1 MLGCGSVGSQ
11 VVRLLGEQADDLAAR
26 VGARVELAGV
36 AVRRLD
42 APREVDVPA
51 ELLTT
56 DAAALVAREDVDL
69 VIEVIGGIEP
79 ARSLILSALE
89 NGASVVT
96 ANKALL
102 AEDGP
107 TLFEAAEK
115 AGRDLY
121 YEAAVAG
128 AIPILRPLRES
139 LAGDRVTRVL
149 GIVNGTTNFILDKMD
164 TSGAGFADALEEAQA
179 LGYAEADPTADVEGF
194 DAAAKAAILAS
205 LAFHSRVT
213 AADVHRE
220 GIADVSAAD
229 VRSAREM
236 DSVVKLL
243 AIAELVPAADP
254 AEDPGVSVRVHPAM
268 IPRSHPLASV
278 REAYNAVFVESEAAG
293 QLMFYGPGAGG
304 APTASAVMGDL
315 VTAARNR
322 LADGQRG
329 ARRPRHGRPQ
339 PPSGHARRGG
349 VGVRRPGGAA
359 DGRDPHPLPRRDR
372 RRRPRGRAGGGRA
385 GIRRARRVD
394 PDRPPGG
401 PGQRRPARRGLA
413 RGDGRGARR
422 DRRAP
427 AGHGDRARGHLGDAR
442 RGSRGMTHQW
452 RGVIEEYRELLEIP
466 QDTPAVTLREG
477 GTPLVHSGWLSGL
490 TGAEV
495 WLKVEGSNP
504 TGSFKDRGMTTALSV
519 AVHEGAKAV
528 VCASTGNTSAS
539 MAAYAAKAGVTPIVL
554 VPEGKISA
562 GKMAQAVLHGSQVIQ
577 VRGNFDDCLRMAREM
592 AWKYPVALVNS
603 VNPHRLEGQKTAAFE
618 IVDFLGDAP
627 DFHLLPVGNA
637 GNISAYWLGYTQYA
651 GLGRATKRPVMRGF
665 QAEGAAPLVTG
676 EPFPDPETAA
686 TAIRI
691 GNPASWKLAEAARD
705 ESGGRFAAVSD
716 AQILAAQKE
725 LAAQDGVFVEPASA
739 AGIAGLLAE
748 LAAGESYAGTTV
760 AITVTGHG
768 LKDIATALDGLVLP
782 DTVVDADVDAAAH
795 AAGL

>member
-1 MLGCGSVGSQ
+1 MNTPLKVAVLGCGSVGSQ

-26 VGARVELAGV
+26 VGAPVELAGV

-56 DAAALVAREDVDL
+56 DAAGLVARGDIDL

-220 GIADVSAAD
+220 GITEVSAAD
-229 VRSAREM
+229 VRSARDM

-243 AIAELVPAADP
+243 AIAELRQDVTGETDGAI
-254 AEDPGVSVRVHPAM
+254 SVRVHPAM

-304 APTASAVMGDL
+304 SPTASAVLGDL
-315 VTAARNR
+315 VTVARNHR
-322 LADGQRG
+322 QGTR
-329 ARRPRHGRPQ
+329 
-339 PPSGHARRGG
+339 G
-349 VGVRRPGGAA
+349 VGESAYA
-359 DGRDPHPLPRRDR
+359 DRAVLPMGETLTRYHVAIDVED
-372 RRRPRGRAGGGRA
+372 RAG
-385 GIRRARRVD
+385 V
-394 PDRPPGG
+394 
-401 PGQRRPARRGLA
+401 LA
-413 RGDGRGARR
+413 AVAQAFAEHGVSIQTVRQEGRGD
-422 DRRAP
+422 
-427 AGHGDRARGHLGDAR
+427 DAQLVVV
-442 RGSRGMTHQW
+442 SHEATDAALAATVAEIQDMDS
-452 RGVIEEYRELLEIP
+452 VRE
-466 QDTPAVTLREG
+466 VTSVMR
-477 GTPLVHSGWLSGL
+477 
-490 TGAEV
+490 
-495 WLKVEGSNP
+495 VEG
-504 TGSFKDRGMTTALSV
+504 T
-519 AVHEGAKAV
+519 
-528 VCASTGNTSAS
+528 
-539 MAAYAAKAGVTPIVL
+539 
-554 VPEGKISA
+554 
-562 GKMAQAVLHGSQVIQ
+562 
-577 VRGNFDDCLRMAREM
+577 
-592 AWKYPVALVNS
+592 
-603 VNPHRLEGQKTAAFE
+603 
-618 IVDFLGDAP
+618 
-627 DFHLLPVGNA
+627 
-637 GNISAYWLGYTQYA
+637 
-651 GLGRATKRPVMRGF
+651 
-665 QAEGAAPLVTG
+665 
-676 EPFPDPETAA
+676 
-686 TAIRI
+686 
-691 GNPASWKLAEAARD
+691 D
-705 ESGGRFAAVSD
+705 E
-716 AQILAAQKE
+716 
-725 LAAQDGVFVEPASA
+725 
-739 AGIAGLLAE
+739 
-748 LAAGESYAGTTV
+748 
-760 AITVTGHG
+760 
-768 LKDIATALDGLVLP
+768 
-782 DTVVDADVDAAAH
+782 
-795 AAGL
+795 